1 MDAREWLGLQPTHNP
16 MRWYLPVVPA
26 LSVRSRFLFGGAAL
40 GAAVAALEAT
50 TERPVVW
57 ATAQYLSF
65 APVGSVMDL
74 DVTVSV
80 AGHRTTQARVIG
92 HVGETEIVTVNA
104 ALGRR
109 DLPLERSWPVM
120 PAVEP
125 PERCEPREID
135 LEAESLGRHHPQRWA
150 VAPPG
155 THDTTVTTGD
165 AVPSNDAG
173 PTGHGPGRVCVW
185 TRPPDDVE
193 PSAATLAILGDW
205 VPMGLS
211 SLTGWLINSTSLDN
225 TIRVLRVVAS
235 EWYLLEI
242 EGAGVNHGFGHG
254 QLRIWSA
261 DGTLTAI
268 ASQSVLVREKTD
280 R

>member
-1 MDAREWLGLQPTHNP
+1 M
-16 MRWYLPVVPA
+16 VPA

-40 GAAVAALEAT
+40 GAAVATLEAT

-57 ATAQYLSF
+57 ATAQYLSY

-109 DLPLERSWPVM
+109 DLPLDESWPTM
-120 PAVEP
+120 PSVEP
-125 PERCEPREID
+125 PERCQPREID
-135 LEAESLGRHHPQRWA
+135 LEAESLGQHHPQRWA
-150 VAPPG
+150 VAPP
-155 THDTTVTTGD
+155 D
-165 AVPSNDAG
+165 APERDLHRDDPG

-185 TRPPDDVE
+185 TRPPDEVE

-211 SLTGWLINSTSLDN
+211 SFTGWRINSNSLDN
-225 TIRVLRVVAS
+225 TIRVLRVVPS

-242 EGAGVNHGFGHG
+242 EGAGINHGFGHG

-268 ASQSVLVREKTD
+268 ASQSVLVREKRD